1 MKKLLTILAAAVCLC
16 GCEKLFTPT
25 SVTLSSEG
33 ETVTV
38 HTSIMASTLE
48 ILNYDGEGVT
58 KAEYNEQTQT
68 YTITND
74 WLTASISLG
83 SRNDDQYEMVLT
95 AAKNTTGKS
104 RTLYVGG
111 MHVNY
116 YNSMKVTQE
125 Q

>member
-1 MKKLLTILAAAVCLC
+1 MKKILTILAAAVCLC
-16 GCEKLFTPT
+16 GCEKMFTPT

-38 HTSIMASTLE
+38 QTSIWASTLE

-58 KAEYNEQTQT
+58 TPEYDEQSGT

-74 WLTASISLG
+74 WLTASISKA
-83 SRNDDQYEMVLT
+83 SENDGKYELLLT
-95 AAKNTTGKS
+95 AAKNTTGKR

-111 MHVNY
+111 QQANL
-116 YNSMKVTQE
+116 YNSMKVIQE
-125 Q
+125 K